1 MALKLILTFVGL
13 FIIGYF
19 VNQAIGLSA
28 KASVEQIFYGMPGII
43 VIIFA
48 WFPWTSNKENPNQE
62 ESK

>member
-19 VNQAIGLSA
+19 ISIAITLPPKESA
-28 KASVEQIFYGMPGII
+28 AYLFYGMPGLII
-43 VIIFA
+43 IIFA

-62 ESK
+62 ETK